1 MLFYYYLFL
10 KKTVY
15 INPDTDAEDVEAHGS
30 SKVLVRFCCQISPTY
45 LLAMFQIFPTFFL
58 L

>member
-15 INPDTDAEDVEAHGS
+15 INLDADAEDVEAHGS
-30 SKVLVRFCCQISPTY
+30 SKGLVRFCCQISPTY
-45 LLAMFQIFPTFFL
+45 LLPMFQIFPTFFL

>member
-15 INPDTDAEDVEAHGS
+15 INLDTDAEDVEAHGS

-45 LLAMFQIFPTFFL
+45 LLPMFQIFPTFFL
-58 L
+58 